1 MTQYQ
6 TLKGQRINGSLRRS
20 YHTNILLKL
29 SINLLDLELMHI
41 NKPVGLEYDVMY
53 KHPKWN
59 TGSSIKLENTEG
71 VIKIGQS
78 RETGKIGYTRRRQ
91 SRETGKIGYTRRRQ
105 TKQKHNTCLFNS
117 TIRKQT
123 HIK

>member
-91 SRETGKIGYTRRRQ
+91 